1 MKDRSPA
8 VRPPN
13 GALCLALCLTF
24 CGAATA
30 GTISSLSV
38 ERRLDNGNAPSVV
51 VAGASDSV
59 AVAYA
64 GEWFASGTCD
74 LYVDGVRVGRS
85 SGEPA
90 TYALAGTSDAYRS
103 YRLTLVAGDEKM
115 TKTVTLFPY
124 AGYSC
129 ALHSLTL
136 SGGFL
141 DSRPAGTVRKL
152 KSGGTMPVAWSGLW
166 NAGADRAVVTLYSG
180 TGAGGTCLGELVSE
194 GESGEGTYVLSPSAH
209 SLDAGPYTLTHFD
222 GVETLFAGFRIS
234 GGTIVIIR

>member
-1 MKDRSPA
+1 MMDGSTA
-8 VRPPN
+8 VRSPN
-13 GALCLALCLTF
+13 GAFCLALCLAF
-24 CGAATA
+24 CGVAMA

-38 ERRLDNGNAPSVV
+38 ERRLDNGEVPSVV

-85 SGEPA
+85 SGESA
-90 TYALAGTSDAYRS
+90 TYALAGASDTYRS

-124 AGYSC
+124 SGYSC

-136 SGGFL
+136 PDAFL
-141 DSRPAGTVRKL
+141 DSRPAGTVRRL
-152 KSGGTMPVAWSGLW
+152 KSGSTMPVAWSGLW

-180 TGAGGTCLGELVSE
+180 TGTGGTCLGELVSE
-194 GESGEGTYVLSPSAH
+194 GESDEGTYILSPSAL
-209 SLDAGPYTLTHFD
+209 SLDAGPYTLAHFD

-234 GGTIVIIR
+234 GGTIIILR

>member
-1 MKDRSPA
+1 MMDESPA

-13 GALCLALCLTF
+13 GALCLALCLAF

-38 ERRLDNGNAPSVV
+38 ERRLDNGDVPSVV

-64 GEWFASGTCD
+64 GEWFVSGTCD
-74 LYVDGVRVGRS
+74 LYVDGVKVGRS
-85 SGEPA
+85 TGGPA
-90 TYALAGTSDAYRS
+90 TYALAGASDTYRS

-124 AGYSC
+124 SGYSC

-136 SGGFL
+136 PDAFL
-141 DSRPAGTVRKL
+141 DSRPAGTVRRL
-152 KSGGTMPVAWSGLW
+152 KSGSTMPVAWSGLW

-180 TGAGGTCLGELVSE
+180 TGTGGTCLGELVSE
-194 GESGEGTYVLSPSAH
+194 GESDEGAYILSPSTL

-234 GGTIVIIR
+234 GGMVVIIR